1 MADIREQQLLISI
14 VELETKNQALLA
26 RISVL
31 EPRACVVGLE
41 IIRCDHQDPPAGTFT
56 SGASPDT

>member
-31 EPRACVVGLE
+31 GAPRVCCGLGNHP
-41 IIRCDHQDPPAGTFT
+41 I
-56 SGASPDT
+56 